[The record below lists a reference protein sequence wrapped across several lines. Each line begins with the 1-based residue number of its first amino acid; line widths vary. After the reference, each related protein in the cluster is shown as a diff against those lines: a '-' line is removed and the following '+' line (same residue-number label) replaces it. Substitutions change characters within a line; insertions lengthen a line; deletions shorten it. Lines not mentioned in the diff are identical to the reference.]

1 MNVGIFLRLNQM
13 NILANVIEE
22 IHGSALVPHL
32 EDELGSGINSF
43 RVTEFRGNFALEE
56 FDSLACPLR
65 ETNK

>member
-1 MNVGIFLRLNQM
+1 M
-13 NILANVIEE
+13 NIVVNVIEE

-32 EDELGSGINSF
+32 EDELGPGINSF